1 MDKTHMKDCAYDLT
15 RIEVINALSE
25 AIPGQTNKTSRWE
38 PQSMKHAFTFKTT
51 PEITK
56 EW

>member
-25 AIPGQTNKTSRWE
+25 AVPGQTNKTSRWE

-51 PEITK
+51 PEITE